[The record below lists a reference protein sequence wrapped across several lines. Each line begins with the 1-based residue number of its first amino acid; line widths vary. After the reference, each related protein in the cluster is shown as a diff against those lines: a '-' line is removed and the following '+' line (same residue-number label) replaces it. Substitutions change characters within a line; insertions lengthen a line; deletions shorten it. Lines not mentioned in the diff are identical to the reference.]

1 MENLAYIH
9 LSSAEEVS
17 AIESNQRNHLD
28 FLGRLYWNSR
38 FCCAAMGL
46 LSVAVTV
53 TVLNVSAGSALALQK
68 VGSSGAEVTNIQR
81 CLSKLGYY
89 NGPVNGNF
97 RSLTANAVKRFQ
109 QANGLPADGVVG
121 YGTQTRLQSLCESN
135 TNQGY
140 VNGDL
145 RIGSTGSQVTML
157 QEDLQHLG
165 YFNGRVT
172 GYFGDETK
180 QAVIRFQQA
189 NRILADGVVGARTLA
204 LIHGSNSYPPYQ
216 GNNGNYPP
224 PYQGNNGNYPPPY
237 QGNNGNY
244 PPPYQGNNGDYPP
257 PYQGNNGD
265 YAGTGGEYPILS
277 QGSRGREVREL
288 QETLR
293 QKGFFSASA
302 TGYFGPLTKDAVIS
316 FQQSVGLQATGT
328 VDSQTWQALRG
339 SQVDSRSLSVGDS
352 GDQVRRLQERLL
364 QRGYLTGTPNGYFD
378 ESTRVAVSNFQRDYQ
393 LPQSGNAD
401 ANTLAALGI
410 SNSNGHYVVVI
421 PIENERT
428 LAEVQRTVPSA
439 YADKNKLGRFVN
451 AGVFSDRSIADHL
464 SDKLRSRRFDARV
477 VFSP

>member
-28 FLGRLYWNSR
+28 FLGRLHWNSR
-38 FCCAAMGL
+38 FCCAAMNL
-46 LSVAVTV
+46 LSVALTL

-68 VGSSGAEVTNIQR
+68 VGSSGAEVTNIQQ

-121 YGTQTRLQSLCESN
+121 YSTQTRLQSLCESN

-165 YFNGRVT
+165 YFNGKIT

-204 LIHGSNSYPPYQ
+204 LIHGSNSY
-216 GNNGNYPP
+216 
-224 PYQGNNGNYPPPY
+224 PPY

-293 QKGFFSASA
+293 QKGFFSASG
-302 TGYFGPLTKDAVIS
+302 TDYFGPRTRDAVIS

-378 ESTRVAVSNFQRDYQ
+378 ESTRVAVLNFQRDYQ
-393 LPQSGNAD
+393 LSQSGNAD
-401 ANTLAALGI
+401 ANTLAALGL
-410 SNSNGHYVVVI
+410 SNSSGHYVVVV
-421 PIENERT
+421 PIENDRT

>member
-1 MENLAYIH
+1 
-9 LSSAEEVS
+9 
-17 AIESNQRNHLD
+17 
-28 FLGRLYWNSR
+28 
-38 FCCAAMGL
+38 
-46 LSVAVTV
+46 
-53 TVLNVSAGSALALQK
+53 
-68 VGSSGAEVTNIQR
+68 
-81 CLSKLGYY
+81 
-89 NGPVNGNF
+89 
-97 RSLTANAVKRFQ
+97 
-109 QANGLPADGVVG
+109 
-121 YGTQTRLQSLCESN
+121 
-135 TNQGY
+135 
-140 VNGDL
+140 
-145 RIGSTGSQVTML
+145 ML

-165 YFNGRVT
+165 YFNGRIT

-204 LIHGSNSYPPYQ
+204 LIHGSNSY
-216 GNNGNYPP
+216 P

-293 QKGFFSASA
+293 QKGFFSASG
-302 TGYFGPLTKDAVIS
+302 TDYFGPRTRDAVIS

-378 ESTRVAVSNFQRDYQ
+378 ESTRVAVLNFQRDYQ
-393 LPQSGNAD
+393 LSQSGNAD